1 MNKIEDI
8 ISAIEYLNNG
18 EYLTSDGQN
27 LFYLK
32 DNKIKIKDKN
42 ANYSLN
48 IEDFMKLYKN
58 VIFYIYK
65 NDIEIDDSKDEAYYR
80 FYKK

>member
-1 MNKIEDI
+1 MNKIEEI

>member
-8 ISAIEYLNNG
+8 IITIEYLNNG

-48 IEDFMKLYKN
+48 IEDFIKLYKN

>member
-58 VIFYIYK
+58 
-65 NDIEIDDSKDEAYYR
+65 DIEIDDSKDEAYYR